1 MSVQPN
7 YEELKFYGE
16 QTFYKQTEVECRVN
30 ASADIKNVVAVTG
43 AAASVGEEIADGEVR
58 YGGRVTFCVLY
69 ETAEG
74 VPAKTECGVEFTD
87 KYENTGASSVGYINY
102 TVTGAEARFVNGG
115 YIIQAVVNAEINVNK
130 VNTVNVLTGG
140 DDLLCDLEEKEIKT
154 LEESG
159 KSALQLDDEFDL
171 AYPVKDVLM
180 HTATICLSEVQS
192 GIGAIILDGTVF
204 LSLTLLQNNEK
215 NVIVKENRAIP
226 FRLEA
231 EMRSASPEMQAAAF
245 LSLSKCAIKVVVD
258 EEKDTS
264 AVIASF
270 DMDCYGS
277 VYSGKTVRLAR
288 DAYSVKNEVG
298 VTVSGFTNRFVTAQY
313 GTAEKI
319 SGSTDHEFTDG
330 AEIVAVV
337 GERIENVGLNADN
350 NLISGVISATVIE
363 ASENGYSGKRAA
375 VPFEVPFAGNKSTE
389 YAICAA
395 IENFGYRLRN
405 TLDFDAAIRFSVTE
419 KVTEQ
424 YTAVSEISVGDEKT
438 EKTTA
443 ISVYIAKGND
453 TLWDVCKELG
463 VSAEVI
469 AELNP
474 EVTFPLTGAERIIVY
489 RNM

>member
-1 MSVQPN
+1 
-7 YEELKFYGE
+7 
-16 QTFYKQTEVECRVN
+16 
-30 ASADIKNVVAVTG
+30 
-43 AAASVGEEIADGEVR
+43 
-58 YGGRVTFCVLY
+58 
-69 ETAEG
+69 
-74 VPAKTECGVEFTD
+74 
-87 KYENTGASSVGYINY
+87 
-102 TVTGAEARFVNGG
+102 
-115 YIIQAVVNAEINVNK
+115 
-130 VNTVNVLTGG
+130 
-140 DDLLCDLEEKEIKT
+140 
-154 LEESG
+154 
-159 KSALQLDDEFDL
+159 
-171 AYPVKDVLM
+171 
-180 HTATICLSEVQS
+180 
-192 GIGAIILDGTVF
+192 
-204 LSLTLLQNNEK
+204 
-215 NVIVKENRAIP
+215 

-258 EEKDTS
+258 EVKDTS

-424 YTAVSEISVGDEKT
+424 YTAVSEITVGDEKT